1 MVADSFGNLWVS
13 HPYHG
18 IFRISLTDSI
28 YNIKRYANENGV
40 PALLN
45 NQVYLLNQEIVLAT
59 ENGIYKYARNTD
71 MFIPHPQFE
80 KTIGRKGTR
89 YINEDSNGNYWF
101 VQDKTVG
108 VINAPD
114 NTITYL
120 PELANKILSGFEFI
134 LPLDEQNIFIS
145 GEKGIFH
152 VNYLKYKE
160 NIRPL
165 KVEIRRLTVT
175 NKNDSLIYGGF
186 GKIGKPDSYSYKPSF
201 GSNWKAIRIN
211 YSSIL
216 FGQP

>member
-1 MVADSFGNLWVS
+1 MKSIFEKINTQLIPFSSVPSFEESSRYLVADSFGNLWVS

-120 PELANKILSGFEFI
+120 PELANKILSASCT
-134 LPLDEQNIFIS
+134 P
-145 GEKGIFH
+145 
-152 VNYLKYKE
+152 VYLT
-160 NIRPL
+160 IP
-165 KVEIRRLTVT
+165 V
-175 NKNDSLIYGGF
+175 
-186 GKIGKPDSYSYKPSF
+186 
-201 GSNWKAIRIN
+201 
-211 YSSIL
+211 
-216 FGQP
+216 